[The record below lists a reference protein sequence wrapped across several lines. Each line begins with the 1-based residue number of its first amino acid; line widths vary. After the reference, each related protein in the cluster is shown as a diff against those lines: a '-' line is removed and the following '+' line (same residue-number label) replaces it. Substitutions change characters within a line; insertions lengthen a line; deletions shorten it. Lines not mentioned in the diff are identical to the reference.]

1 LAEEEE
7 EEEAESRI
15 RGRSRRRRRKNHN
28 EASLST
34 LAPSSSGISL
44 PSLQKFVFFFFIA
57 AIIMEQSNLITRHSL
72 SLSLSS
78 FLFWICAMSSSSRL
92 SL

>member
-72 SLSLSS
+72 SHSS